1 MGGTKRQREEYE
13 EFLVNRPPVH
23 MSADTQANILLMAL
37 EATRLDFEKS
47 RMKLEDWEAMRNR
60 QRAIFA
66 INADIQRSRERMNWI
81 LGPR

>member
-1 MGGTKRQREEYE
+1 MLK
-13 EFLVNRPPVH
+13 
-23 MSADTQANILLMAL
+23 AL
-37 EATRLDFEKS
+37 EAIRLDFEKS

>member
-1 MGGTKRQREEYE
+1 MGGTKRQLEEYQ
-13 EFLVNRPPVH
+13 EFLINRPH
-23 MSADTQANILLMAL
+23 MNADTEAHILLMAL

>member
-1 MGGTKRQREEYE
+1 MNT
-13 EFLVNRPPVH
+13 
-23 MSADTQANILLMAL
+23 DTLAQILCMAL
-37 EATRLDFEKS
+37 EACQLDFERS
-47 RMKLEDWEAMRNR
+47 RMRLEDWEAMRNR

>member
-1 MGGTKRQREEYE
+1 MGGAKRQLEEYE
-13 EFLVNRPPVH
+13 EFLVNR
-23 MSADTQANILLMAL
+23 MNADTEAHILLKAL